1 MSGRA
6 FLAFGILTLATLA
19 AAPASACG
27 TDDRF
32 ACASTAPSSDTK
44 STQTTATSTAS
55 KSQRGTKIRAQ
66 KKRLAAVKKTTRN
79 AARARIIQAS
89 RSKSGRSSTA
99 SRVEESQRI
108 ESARIESRTK
118 TETAKRAELRAPAEP
133 TPETEMPSRI
143 ETSAPA
149 DTPSRTERSTA
160 TLAPRYE
167 IASADPAPLV
177 AVPASPTNDL
187 LSPVPTAGAPEIIR
201 VAPSRTLAETEQIT
215 NTVPILA
222 ASEAPAP
229 TVEFKSDPA
238 RLFTTPAAAS
248 ERASPR
254 KNAPSGLSWM
264 QAILLALGG
273 GIVAISMFKLFSCSR
288 TPA

>member
-1 MSGRA
+1 MSGRTL
-6 FLAFGILTLATLA
+6 LAFGILAIGTLA

-27 TDDRF
+27 SDDRF
-32 ACASTAPSSDTK
+32 ACAPTAASTDAK
-44 STQTTATSTAS
+44 STQTTTAATPS
-55 KSQRGTKIRAQ
+55 KSQRGTKLRAQ
-66 KKRLAAVKKTTRN
+66 KKRLAAAKKTTRN

-89 RSKSGRSSTA
+89 RSPTVRSTSAKQTEETPRGESTRA
-99 SRVEESQRI
+99 ESK
-108 ESARIESRTK
+108 TK
-118 TETAKRAELRAPAEP
+118 TETAKRIELRAPAELSLP
-133 TPETEMPSRI
+133 TETPSRL

-160 TLAPRYE
+160 MLAPRYE

-177 AVPASPTNDL
+177 AVPVSPTSDL

-201 VAPSRTLAETEQIT
+201 LATASEVSEPELITNVAPI
-215 NTVPILA
+215 VA
-222 ASEAPAP
+222 AIEAPAA

-238 RLFTTPAAAS
+238 RLFATPTVVS
-248 ERASPR
+248 ERPSPR